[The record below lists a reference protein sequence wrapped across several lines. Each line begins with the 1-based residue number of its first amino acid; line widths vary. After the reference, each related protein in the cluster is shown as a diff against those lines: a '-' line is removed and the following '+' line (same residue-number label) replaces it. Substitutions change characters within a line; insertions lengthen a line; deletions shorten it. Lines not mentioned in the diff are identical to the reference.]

1 MDIKKNQL
9 FTLVLPSIFYCISF
23 NNYFFFSFHSFNFFF
38 LSCKIPARTSFRKC
52 FVFSFLEIWELI
64 SFLSF
69 PTYVVQ
75 FIRLSSEVI
84 FMIAKLLFKEL
95 KDKTYSDRKTVQ
107 SARILERNVR
117 FKLIVNSFDLCNTNY
132 LMQIINNLIF
142 FYY

>member
-75 FIRLSSEVI
+75 FIRLSSKVVFITFQRIQFEKKI
-84 FMIAKLLFKEL
+84 FLNMH
-95 KDKTYSDRKTVQ
+95 
-107 SARILERNVR
+107 
-117 FKLIVNSFDLCNTNY
+117 CH
-132 LMQIINNLIF
+132 NLSTEIIF
-142 FYY
+142 FLTQITQSM

>member
-38 LSCKIPARTSFRKC
+38 LSCKNPARTSFRKC

-75 FIRLSSEVI
+75 FIRLSSKVVFITFQRIQFEKKI
-84 FMIAKLLFKEL
+84 FLNMH
-95 KDKTYSDRKTVQ
+95 
-107 SARILERNVR
+107 
-117 FKLIVNSFDLCNTNY
+117 CH
-132 LMQIINNLIF
+132 NLSTEIIF
-142 FYY
+142 FLSQITQSIVVCNAYQSVFISINTKKC